1 MIRYAAKRL
10 AYSIPMLFGV
20 STVTFLLLNLL
31 PSDIAELKAGEDAT
45 PATIAAIRAELGLD
59 RPVGERYLQWL
70 GDAVRGDLG
79 VSWHNGQAVL
89 DGILASAP
97 VTLSMVLLSL
107 VLAVLAGVPIGV
119 VAAVRGGLLDRFLVS
134 SSVVALAIPNFWLG
148 LMLVLVFGLTLGV
161 LPATGYVPLA
171 SSPGEWLAHLVLPV
185 VAVAT
190 VSVSAIARQTRS
202 AMLENLDR
210 DYVRTLRAAGVGEGS
225 VVYRH
230 ALKNAGVP
238 ILTTLGIQFVNLSG
252 GSIIVEQVFAV
263 PGLGQYTMTALSR
276 SDVPV
281 VLGILVVTA
290 AAVVVINL
298 LVDLVNSAVNPK
310 AHA

>member
-89 DGILASAP
+89 DGILATAP

-185 VAVAT
+185 IAVAT

-230 ALKNAGVP
+230 ALRNAGVP

>member
-10 AYSIPMLFGV
+10 AYSVPMLFGV
-20 STVTFLLLNLL
+20 STLAFLLLNLL
-31 PSDIAELKAGEDAT
+31 PSDIAEQKAGEEAT
-45 PATIAAIRAELGLD
+45 PETIEALRVQLGLD
-59 RPVGERYLQWL
+59 QPVGERYLQWL
-70 GDAVRGDLG
+70 GAAVRGDLG
-79 VSWHNGQAVL
+79 VSWHNGQSVL
-89 DGILASAP
+89 DGILATAP
-97 VTLSMVLLSL
+97 VTLSMVVLSMA
-107 VLAVLAGVPIGV
+107 LAVVVGVPVGV

-148 LMLVLVFGLTLGV
+148 LMLVLVFGLTLQ
-161 LPATGYVPLA
+161 LFPATGYVPLA
-171 SSPGEWLAHLVLPV
+171 VSPGEWLLHLALPV

-190 VSVSAIARQTRS
+190 VSISAIARQTRS

-210 DYVRTLRAAGVGEGS
+210 DYVRTLRAAGIGEGS

-290 AAVVVINL
+290 VAVVVINL